1 MILNTFL
8 ILVSTGYKRV
18 GFGRSKSPK
27 DRSLTSEAALRTD
40 SLIGRLGGAGASGA
54 EPISRQA
61 ARNASVGPL
70 DAKIDHICKDAFGLA
85 VREDA

>member
-1 MILNTFL
+1 MLE
-8 ILVSTGYKRV
+8 STSYKRV

-27 DRSLTSEAALRTD
+27 GRSLTSEAALRTD
-40 SLIGRLGGAGASGA
+40 GLIGIFSRAGASSA
-54 EPISRQA
+54 ESISLKA
-61 ARNASVGPL
+61 SRNASVGPL

>member
-1 MILNTFL
+1 MIKNTFL
-8 ILVSTGYKRV
+8 ILESTSYKRV
-18 GFGRSKSPK
+18 RFGRSKSPK

-40 SLIGRLGGAGASGA
+40 GLIGICGGAGASRDETIFQKA
-54 EPISRQA
+54 S
-61 ARNASVGPL
+61 RNASVGPL